1 MIKFI
6 SHNVVTGEKTKV
18 PRYFNN
24 KTNLFLILTSSSHL
38 DSWNRAA
45 KSVNYV
51 YLSADDSSA
60 MMKNIGTQVFRH
72 PRR

>member
-1 MIKFI
+1 M
-6 SHNVVTGEKTKV
+6 
-18 PRYFNN
+18 
-24 KTNLFLILTSSSHL
+24 FLILTSSSHL

-51 YLSADDSSA
+51 YLSANDSPA
-60 MMKNIGTQVFRH
+60 MMKNIGTQVFQH